1 MHTIHNILTLTLL
14 ITLLSLTT
22 ACETRVVS
30 ANGIS
35 YYTFQKQQRDEV
47 RQQRKQDKEEG
58 WFASLFKPKEKTKQF
73 GEFWSILI
81 SPIEEPNHQQTA
93 QNLADNLAQQ
103 TQLDDFWVNTEP
115 ERSIVYFGKYEDV
128 RTKDA
133 QRDREILKTFARSGQ
148 IPPANLILVPVNIVD
163 RGAHPEYE
171 LSTAAKQGGLYTLQ
185 IAYFEDPEKRDRA
198 KKAAEDYVLELRSKN
213 EPAFYSHGKN
223 RSMVTI
229 GVFDQNAVIRRK
241 DSFGR
246 LQAFYAPAVEQLL
259 VKYPFH
265 AANGEQVVIANT
277 ASGQKAAQKPFLVKI
292 PGAGKNTQRNAWGNR
307 YKVNYGG
314 AANQRK

>member
-1 MHTIHNILTLTLL
+1 MHTTRNILTFSLLTLL
-14 ITLLSLTT
+14 LGLTT

-35 YYTFQKQQRDEV
+35 YYTFQKQQRNEV
-47 RQQRKQDKEEG
+47 RQQREQAREEG
-58 WFASLFKPKEKTKQF
+58 WFASLFKPKKQAPEF

-81 SPIEEPNHQQTA
+81 APIEEPNHRQIA
-93 QNLADNLAQQ
+93 QDLADNLTQQ
-103 TQLDDFWVNTEP
+103 TQLEDFWVNAEN
-115 ERSIVYFGKYEDV
+115 ERSVVYFGKYENV

-133 QRDREILKTFARSGQ
+133 QRDRDILKTYARSGQ

-171 LSTAAKQGGLYTLQ
+171 LSAAAKQGGIYTLQ
-185 IAYFEDPEKRDRA
+185 IAYFEDPDKRERA

-241 DSFGR
+241 DNFGR
-246 LQAFYAPAVEQLL
+246 LQAFYAPEVEQLL
-259 VKYPFH
+259 VKYPYH

-292 PGAGKNTQRNAWGNR
+292 PGASNNTQRSAWGNR

-314 AANQRK
+314 AANQR